1 MSHARRRRTDG
12 SRILLVE
19 DSEDLQVLMQIALE
33 HEGYAVDP
41 AHSAEEGLRL
51 MQDHHYDLVLSDYL
65 LPGRT
70 GAWML
75 REALD
80 RRLLHGAATLLV
92 TATPDG
98 PEIDP
103 QQEVI
108 AKPVDF
114 DRFLPQIRAILGEA
128 RPHAVPR
135 SPRSNTGE
143 TSMVQPTVVELVLYV
158 SPHSL
163 ACARAQRV
171 MHDLLGRYDA
181 RQIDFRVSD
190 TTREPDAAA
199 KDRVIFTPTLIKRS
213 PPPHVWVL
221 GDLTKADVVTDLL
234 HMCGVAP
241 VHAAR

>member
-1 MSHARRRRTDG
+1 MSHVRRRRTDG

-19 DSEDLQVLMQIALE
+19 DSDDLRLLMQMALE
-33 HEGYAVDP
+33 HEGYAVDY
-41 AHSAEEGLRL
+41 AHSAEDGLRL
-51 MQDHHYDLVLSDYL
+51 MREHRYDLVLTDYL

-92 TATPDG
+92 TATPEG
-98 PEIDP
+98 SEIDP
-103 QQEVI
+103 EQEVI

-114 DRFLPQIRAILGEA
+114 DEFLPQIRAILGEA
-128 RPHAVPR
+128 QRHTGTHATR
-135 SPRSNTGE
+135 TRTGE
-143 TSMVQPTVVELVLYV
+143 TSMAQPTLVELVLYI

-171 MHDLLGRYDA
+171 MHDILRRYDA
-181 RQIDFRVSD
+181 RQIEFRVCD
-190 TTREPDAAA
+190 TTRDPDAAA
-199 KDRVIFTPTLIKRS
+199 KDRIIFTPTLIKRS

-221 GDLTKADVVTDLL
+221 GDLSKADVVTDLL

-241 VHAAR
+241 LHAAN